1 MQSDTLAKVIIRDAI
16 PQDQPRWQALWQ
28 DYLTF
33 YAISLDQKVTNSTWA
48 RIIDQNHP
56 LACRLACRGDD
67 VLGFAIHLN
76 HPSTWV
82 MGDDCYLEDLFV
94 AAAARGTGLGRALI
108 EDLMAL
114 ARAKGWHRLY
124 WHTDEDNAAARHLY
138 DSFTEYDGH
147 VRYRLTL

>member
-1 MQSDTLAKVIIRDAI
+1 MQSDTPAKVIIRDATGADH
-16 PQDQPRWQALWQ
+16 PAWVALWQ

-33 YAISLDQKVTNSTWA
+33 YDITLDPAVTNSTWT
-48 RIIDQNHP
+48 RIMTPDHALN
-56 LACRLACRGDD
+56 CRLAWLGDT
-67 VLGFAIHLN
+67 VLGFAIHLH

-94 AAAARGTGLGRALI
+94 SAAARGKGVGRALI
-108 EDLMAL
+108 KDLMAL
-114 ARAKGWHRLY
+114 ARTKGWHRLY
-124 WHTDEDNAAARHLY
+124 WHTDEGNETARGLY

>member
-1 MQSDTLAKVIIRDAI
+1 MQSETPAKVIICDAT
-16 PQDQPRWQALWQ
+16 PGDQAAWAALWQ

-33 YAISLDQKVTNSTWA
+33 YDVKLDPTVTDRTWA
-48 RIIDQNHP
+48 RIMDPAHALN
-56 LACRLACRGDD
+56 CRLACEGDT
-67 VLGFAIHLN
+67 VLGFAIHL
-76 HPSTWV
+76 HHASTWV

-94 AAAARGTGLGRALI
+94 SAAARGKGVGRALI
-108 EDLMAL
+108 NDLMQL

-124 WHTDEDNAAARHLY
+124 WHTDEGNENARHLY